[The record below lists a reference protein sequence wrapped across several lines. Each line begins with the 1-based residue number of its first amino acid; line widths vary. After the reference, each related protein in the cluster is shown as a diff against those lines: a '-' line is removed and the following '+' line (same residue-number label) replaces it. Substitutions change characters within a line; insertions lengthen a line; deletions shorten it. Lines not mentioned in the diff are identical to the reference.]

1 VTTARR
7 TIVGPDG
14 RAKVYRPMTPARREA
29 AVQAGLQAY
38 ERGDFFLAHE
48 LMEPAWMGTSEP
60 AERALIQG
68 MIKLAA
74 AEVHRVRG
82 NPLGVA
88 KNLEGARTWLR
99 RAADAGRTGPED
111 VDLSALL
118 ATIERRVADPTDH
131 AELPIGLPLTSR
143 SERP

>member
-1 VTTARR
+1 
-7 TIVGPDG
+7 
-14 RAKVYRPMTPARREA
+14 
-29 AVQAGLQAY
+29 VQAGLQAY

-48 LMEPAWMGTSEP
+48 LMEPAWMGASDP
-60 AERALIQG
+60 SERALIQG

-82 NPLGVA
+82 NPVGVS
-88 KNLEGARTWLR
+88 KNLEGARAWLR
-99 RAADAGRTGPED
+99 RAADAGRTGPEE

-118 ATIERRVADPTDH
+118 ATIESRIADPTDA
-131 AELPIGLPLTSR
+131 AELPIDLPLTSR

>member
-1 VTTARR
+1 MR
-7 TIVGPDG
+7 
-14 RAKVYRPMTPARREA
+14 
-29 AVQAGLQAY
+29 AGLQAY
-38 ERGDFFLAHE
+38 ERGDFFIAHE
-48 LMEPAWMGTSEP
+48 LMEPAWMGASDP

-82 NPLGVA
+82 NPVGVA

-99 RAADAGRTGPED
+99 RAADAGRTGPEE
-111 VDLSALL
+111 VDLPALL
-118 ATIERRVADPTDH
+118 ATIERRIADPTH
-131 AELPIGLPLTSR
+131 AAELPIGLPITSR